1 MINGAFGQV
10 NSPFYHN
17 FILSIVLIISLITPL
32 NNAFANG
39 VDPAHVEAIWS
50 ESTLTA
56 LAKYCRKG

>member
-1 MINGAFGQV
+1 VINGAFGQV

-39 VDPAHVEAIWS
+39 VDPAHVEAI
-50 ESTLTA
+50 
-56 LAKYCRKG
+56 